1 VNDLGIKQRRVG
13 SVTVLDTDS
22 VLRIG
27 LKFGGS
33 GVPLEKAIQSLLTS
47 GQKHILLNLSGVK
60 SINAKGLGE
69 LISIYVTVTRD
80 GGAFKLSNLTPM
92 VRQLMSATNLSTV
105 FDFYESEAHAIASF
119 AGDLL
124 QTTAQHEL
132 AGRSLTAKE

>member
-1 VNDLGIKQRRVG
+1 MNDLGIKQRRVG

-69 LISIYVTVTRD
+69 LISIYVTITRD
-80 GGAFKLSNLTPM
+80 GGQFKLFNLTPM
-92 VRQLMSATNLSTV
+92 VRQLMSATNLSSV
-105 FDFYESEAHAIASF
+105 FDFYESEERAIESF
-119 AGDLL
+119 ISDVTL
-124 QTTAQHEL
+124 THEL
-132 AGRSLTAKE
+132 PPRSCGAEP